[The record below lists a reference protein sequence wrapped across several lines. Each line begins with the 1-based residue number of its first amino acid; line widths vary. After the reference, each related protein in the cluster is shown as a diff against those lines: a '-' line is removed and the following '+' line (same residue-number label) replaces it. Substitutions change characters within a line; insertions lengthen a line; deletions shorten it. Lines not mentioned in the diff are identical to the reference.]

1 MRLLVATHSTAMLGG
16 TESYL
21 SKVLPLLAQGGLE
34 VGLATEAQPCK
45 EASLQ
50 TPAEQLTWTIRNA
63 ADAQALVAAW
73 VPDVVMQNGM
83 LDPSIESALLATIPS
98 VLFAHNY
105 YGTCVSGKKRFALPS
120 LQVCHR
126 RFGLAC
132 LGLYLPRRCGGLN
145 PLTAIQQFT
154 LQRKRL
160 LMLERY
166 AYVVVA
172 SQAMREEYLRH
183 GVRANRLRVV
193 PYFVEALADDGLRSD
208 KNQRDRHGPLLMVSR
223 LVPEKGAQELI
234 EAAARA
240 QSALGWPLELIFAG
254 TGSIEPLRRLAL
266 RRGVAARFVG
276 WVSASTRSQLM
287 ARAALLVVPSVWPEP
302 FGIVGIEGGVQ
313 GLPAVAFA
321 TGGIVDWLADG
332 ESGIAAPGA
341 RPRVGE
347 FAAAL
352 VRALE
357 DEERYRTLCAGAF
370 RVAARFTAREHVS
383 RLVDALERAARE
395 R

>member
-1 MRLLVATHSTAMLGG
+1 
-16 TESYL
+16 
-21 SKVLPLLAQGGLE
+21 
-34 VGLATEAQPCK
+34 
-45 EASLQ
+45 
-50 TPAEQLTWTIRNA
+50 
-63 ADAQALVAAW
+63 
-73 VPDVVMQNGM
+73 
-83 LDPSIESALLATIPS
+83 
-98 VLFAHNY
+98 
-105 YGTCVSGKKRFALPS
+105 
-120 LQVCHR
+120 
-126 RFGLAC
+126 
-132 LGLYLPRRCGGLN
+132 
-145 PLTAIQQFT
+145 
-154 LQRKRL
+154 
-160 LMLERY
+160 
-166 AYVVVA
+166 
-172 SQAMREEYLRH
+172 
-183 GVRANRLRVV
+183 
-193 PYFVEALADDGLRSD
+193 
-208 KNQRDRHGPLLMVSR
+208 
-223 LVPEKGAQELI
+223 
-234 EAAARA
+234 
-240 QSALGWPLELIFAG
+240 
-254 TGSIEPLRRLAL
+254 
-266 RRGVAARFVG
+266 
-276 WVSASTRSQLM
+276 M